1 MSCEST
7 KPTKL
12 NECLK
17 PIGFMRSVFNKKNG
31 TPRQSS
37 ICPQSKGFIELNKDI
52 FNNPMHSVLGIQ
64 EFSHIWSQVLY
75 HLS

>member
-12 NECLK
+12 EECLK
-17 PIGFMRSVFNKKNG
+17 PIGFMRSIFNKKNG

-37 ICPQSKGFIELNKDI
+37 ICPQSKGFIDLNNCV
-52 FNNPMHSVLGIQ
+52 FNNPNHSLEGI
-64 EFSHIWSQVLY
+64 ENFCHIWY
-75 HLS
+75 